1 MDDNSGD
8 TAAPTA
14 VKSGDKLTV
23 TNHLNHTRE
32 VHINDREAII
42 FAPFETKEIDA
53 AHRSTI
59 SGVGWTVKG

>member
-1 MDDNSGD
+1 
-8 TAAPTA
+8 
-14 VKSGDKLTV
+14 V